1 MTFFFSISFTLNGS
15 TRVTGLGTLRCGQRE
30 ADQTKNHGDHEGM
43 SAMLVR
49 IEHHQTAW
57 VGGDASR
64 QENEQIQWRAR
75 WPTFRR
81 GERRSE
87 EHTSELQSLTNL
99 V

>member
-81 GERRSE
+81 GERE
-87 EHTSELQSLTNL
+87 
-99 V
+99 